1 MMDGWIHWLS
11 QPWPWYV
18 AGALMGLT
26 VPILL
31 WLGNRTLGVSS
42 SLRHLCA
49 AILPGRIE
57 FLRYDWKKIG
67 GWNLLFALGIVIGG
81 VIGGQL
87 LANPEPIRISTLT
100 AQDLGAMGIHDQT
113 RFLPSELFHFSALLT
128 VRGFVMIVLGGFLI
142 GFGTRYA
149 GGCTS
154 GHGIMG
160 ISSLQWPSLVA
171 TIAIF
176 AGVILSAYLIV
187 PLLLRLPS

>member
-1 MMDGWIHWLS
+1 MDSWIQLLRH
-11 QPWPWYV
+11 PWPWYV

-57 FLRYDWKKIG
+57 FLRYDWKKVG

-81 VIGGQL
+81 YIGGHL
-87 LANPEPIRISTLT
+87 LANPEPIRISART
-100 AQDLGAMGIHDQT
+100 AQDLSALGIHDQSSY
-113 RFLPSELFHFSALLT
+113 LPADLFQLSALLT
-128 VRGFVMIVLGGFLI
+128 VRGFVMIVVGGFLI

-171 TIAIF
+171 TVAIF

-187 PLLLRLPS
+187 PILLRLPS